1 MLVANNI
8 VIVAALLSCNLHFP
22 LCPCNIFTN
31 ILLYHLDLGFC
42 AGSVYMTDNTM

>member
-8 VIVAALLSCNLHFP
+8 VIAAALLSCNLS
-22 LCPCNIFTN
+22 CPCNIFTN

-42 AGSVYMTDNTM
+42 AGSVYMTTNTM